1 MVTFGTTARHT
12 DSNMS
17 HKVYFPHLRV
27 PLPAFLEI
35 DANASAEQI
44 EQPLI
49 RYKGMIVMLS
59 GIHTSHSLA
68 VIPVTSLRPVI
79 TIFIALIIFVIFS
92 FLNFEK
98 IIFIRIV
105 KLTRKKFRQ
114 KAEAI
119 LAPPIHILIRLL
131 CIDLTMGRWDAG
143 TGIRFPNIR
152 RNYLRIIKYVIFAG
166 FIIVAVVVLSVFIPR
181 SGLNVE
187 IIERSEVMG
196 TMQTVSVKISNN
208 NFDSLSNVEEQFGD

>member
-1 MVTFGTTARHT
+1 MLDTNQQSFRLRGRATITWWHVSIQHFRFGLVLYLHNY
-12 DSNMS
+12 SL
-17 HKVYFPHLRV
+17 YFPHLRV

-105 KLTRKKFRQ
+105 KLTRKSLDK
-114 KAEAI
+114 K
-119 LAPPIHILIRLL
+119 PRL
-131 CIDLTMGRWDAG
+131 
-143 TGIRFPNIR
+143 F
-152 RNYLRIIKYVIFAG
+152 
-166 FIIVAVVVLSVFIPR
+166 
-181 SGLNVE
+181 
-187 IIERSEVMG
+187 
-196 TMQTVSVKISNN
+196 
-208 NFDSLSNVEEQFGD
+208 